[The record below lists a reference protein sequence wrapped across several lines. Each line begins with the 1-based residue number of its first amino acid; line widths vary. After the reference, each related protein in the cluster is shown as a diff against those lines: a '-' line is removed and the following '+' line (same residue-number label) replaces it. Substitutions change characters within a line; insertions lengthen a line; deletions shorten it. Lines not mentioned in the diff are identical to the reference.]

1 MSNVPGDDLAIV
13 WLDNGTTAGLFTDA
27 VAETIK
33 TFPGIE
39 PIRVRSGAN
48 ISHSRNLAIEHFLT
62 LNRQWALLVDADQ
75 TWTPANVERL
85 FRVAF
90 PGERPIVG
98 ALNFGWGA
106 EGFYPTIYQLNDQGD
121 LDRLENFYIGQ
132 TRPVDAT
139 GGGFLL
145 VHRDVF
151 VKIREKHS
159 GAWPWFQETTSRSGV
174 RRSEDITFCR
184 RAADA
189 GFKIV
194 VDTGLHVG
202 HIKSQVIDYRFYA
215 NWVEHHRLVVSGTP
229 RSGTWY
235 TFELIRRLGIGIG
248 HETVYTTVD
257 PKPWELRRGEVS
269 WLSAPHLERFH
280 GTVAHLVRNPLAVL
294 NSLMGIGMFHQPE
307 AHGAWTRYISENGIR
322 LSGDPLKDAQRFIV
336 GWNRMIEPH
345 ANRRIK
351 VEDIGATELAWIAAT
366 MDAQPDRL
374 TIQKALDT
382 VPTNANSR
390 TRADITW
397 KATTPTFRKLAKDYG
412 YDITD

>member
-1 MSNVPGDDLAIV
+1 MVEPFALL
-13 WLDNGTTAGLFTDA
+13 WLDNGTTQGLFTDA
-27 VAETIK
+27 VAETIRA
-33 TFPGIE
+33 FPTTE
-39 PIRVRSGAN
+39 PIRVHSGAN
-48 ISHSRNLAIEHFLT
+48 ISHGRNLAVEHFLST
-62 LNRQWALLVDADQ
+62 DKDWALLVDADQ
-75 TWTPANVERL
+75 TWTPANVEKL
-85 FRVAF
+85 FSVAF

-98 ALNFGWGA
+98 ALNFGWGPA
-106 EGFYPTIYQLNDQGD
+106 GFYPTIYNLNDEGD

-151 VKIREKHS
+151 VKVRERHS
-159 GAWPWFQETTSRSGV
+159 GPWPWFQETTSKTGM

-194 VDTGLHVG
+194 VHTGIHVG
-202 HIKSQVIDYRFYA
+202 HVKTQVIDYRFYA
-215 NWVEHHRLVVSGTP
+215 NWVEHHRLVVAATP

-235 TFELIRRLGIGIG
+235 TYELLKRLGIGIG

-269 WLSAPHLERFH
+269 WLAAPHLDKFH

-307 AHGAWTRYISENGIR
+307 AHGAWTNYITRQGIK
-322 LSGDPLKDAQRFIV
+322 LDDDPLASAQRFII

-345 ANRRIK
+345 ANRRFK
-351 VEDIGATELAWIAAT
+351 VEDIGMAELAWMAAT
-366 MDAQPDRL
+366 MDAQPDRHL
-374 TIQKALDT
+374 IQKVLDT
-382 VPTNANSR
+382 VPTSANSR
-390 TRADITW
+390 SRADITW
-397 KATTPTFRKLAKDYG
+397 AATTPAFRQLAKDYG
-412 YDITD
+412 YET